1 MNKVDNLAFAEE
13 NDISIFVPMT
23 IKRRGGGH
31 ATVIL
36 PKNATPQNTTSIT
49 ASADKENY
57 DHRLIEM
64 IVKAYEWQQAM
75 HKNPNLSKTLLA
87 EKEKVTP
94 SYVSRTLRLN
104 LLAPDII
111 KAIIEGRQPRD
122 LMLQDLMKKAIP
134 DLWPEQREIFG
145 F

>member
-1 MNKVDNLAFAEE
+1 MDNLAFAEE
-13 NDISIFVPMT
+13 NAISIFVPMA

-36 PKNATPQNTTSIT
+36 PKNATSITTST
-49 ASADKENY
+49 DKSNY

-64 IVKAYEWQQAM
+64 ITKAYKWQKAM
-75 HKNPNLSKTLLA
+75 RKNPNLSISLLA
-87 EKEKVTP
+87 EKEKVTTA
-94 SYVSRTLRLN
+94 YISRTLRLN

>member
-31 ATVIL
+31 ATVI
-36 PKNATPQNTTSIT
+36 
-49 ASADKENY
+49 SADKENY

-64 IVKAYEWQQAM
+64 IVKAYKWQQAM
-75 HKNPNLSKTLLA
+75 RKNPNLSTTLLA
-87 EKEKVTP
+87 EKEKVTS

-104 LLAPDII
+104 LLAPDIV
-111 KAIIEGRQPRD
+111 KAILAGRQPRD
-122 LMLQDLMKKAIP
+122 LMLQDLMKKTIP

-145 F
+145 FNR